1 MEDFWK
7 LREKV
12 EEALG
17 VEIPVRERFPEREE
31 IPEGEENL
39 TVFLA
44 RHTDITLLHPAATRE
59 DIRKL
64 CEDAKRWGFF
74 SVIVNP
80 YYVALCSELL
90 EGSGVLVGVAVGFPL
105 GQNKPE
111 VKAREARLA
120 FQEGAREAD
129 MVVNLAALKS
139 GDWKVVYQDI
149 RGVVEEMSPCR
160 VKVVLEAGYLT
171 REEKVVG
178 CLIAQAARAHFV
190 KTSTGFGPSGATE
203 EDVRLFREVVG
214 SSLGVKA
221 AGGIKTR
228 TQALALLKAGANRLG
243 TSTVGILT
251 SEAPQAPD
259 QLQR

>member
-1 MEDFWK
+1 MREFED
-7 LREKV
+7 LRKRV
-12 EEALG
+12 EEILG
-17 VEIPVRERFPEREE
+17 VEIPGRVRFPEREE
-31 IPEGEENL
+31 IPENEGEIAS
-39 TVFLA
+39 FLA
-44 RHTDITLLHPAATRE
+44 RHTDLTLLRPTATRE

-64 CEDAKRWGFF
+64 CEAAKRWGFF

-105 GQNKPE
+105 GQNAPE
-111 VKAREARLA
+111 IKAREARLA

-129 MVVNLAALKS
+129 MVMNLAALKS

-149 RGVVEEMSPCR
+149 RGVVEEMSPCV

-171 REEKVVG
+171 EEEKVVG

-190 KTSTGFGPSGATE
+190 KTATGFGPSGATE
-203 EDVRLFREVVG
+203 ADVCLFRKVVG
-214 SSLGVKA
+214 PSLGVKA

-228 TQALALLKAGANRLG
+228 TQALALIAAGANRLG

-251 SEAPQAPD
+251 DEGPQGPAQPP
-259 QLQR
+259 R

>member
-1 MEDFWK
+1 MEGLEK
-7 LREKV
+7 LRERV
-12 EEALG
+12 EEVLG
-17 VEIPVRERFPEREE
+17 VEISARARFLEREE
-31 IPEGEENL
+31 IPENEEDL
-39 TVFLA
+39 RVFLA
-44 RHTDITLLHPAATRE
+44 ERTDLTLLRPTATRE
-59 DIRKL
+59 DIRNL
-64 CEDAKRWGFF
+64 CEDAKRWRCF

-129 MVVNLAALKS
+129 MVVNLAALKN

-149 RGVVEEMSPCR
+149 RGVVEEMSPCT
-160 VKVVLEAGYLT
+160 VKVVLETGYLT
-171 REEKVVG
+171 EEEKIIG

-203 EDVRLFREVVG
+203 ADVRLFRNVVG
-214 SSLGVKA
+214 PSLGVKA

-228 TQALALLKAGANRLG
+228 AQALALLRAGANRLG
-243 TSTVGILT
+243 TSTVGIFT
-251 SEAPQAPD
+251 DEAPQAPD
-259 QLQR
+259 QLRR

>member
-1 MEDFWK
+1 MEGLEK
-7 LREKV
+7 LRERV
-12 EEALG
+12 EEVLG
-17 VEIPVRERFPEREE
+17 VEIPVRTRFPEQED
-31 IPEGEENL
+31 IPESEENL
-39 TVFLA
+39 RVFLA
-44 RHTDITLLHPAATRE
+44 QRTDLTLLRPTATKE
-59 DIRKL
+59 DIRNL
-64 CEDAKRWGFF
+64 CEDAKRWGCF

-129 MVVNLAALKS
+129 MVVNLAALRN

-149 RGVVEEMSPCR
+149 RGVVEEMSPCV

-171 REEKVVG
+171 EEEKVIG

-203 EDVRLFREVVG
+203 ADVRLFRKVVG
-214 SSLGVKA
+214 PSLGVKA

-228 TQALALLKAGANRLG
+228 AQALALLRAGANRLG
-243 TSTVGILT
+243 TSAVSIFTDEV
-251 SEAPQAPD
+251 PQAPD
-259 QLQR
+259 QPRC

>member
-1 MEDFWK
+1 MGE
-7 LREKV
+7 LERIRERV
-12 EEALG
+12 EEVLG
-17 VEIPVRERFPEREE
+17 VEIPVKERFPEKEE

-39 TVFLA
+39 RSFLA
-44 RHTDITLLHPAATRE
+44 RHTDITLLRPTATRE
-59 DIRKL
+59 EVRKL
-64 CEDAKRWGFF
+64 CEEAKKWGFF

-111 VKAREARLA
+111 IKAREARLA

-129 MVVNLAALKS
+129 MVVNLAALKN
-139 GDWKVVYQDI
+139 GDWRAVYQDI
-149 RGVVEEMSPCR
+149 RDVVEEMSPCV

-171 REEKVVG
+171 EEEKIVG

-190 KTSTGFGPSGATE
+190 KTSTGFGPSGAKE
-203 EDVRLFREVVG
+203 EDVRLFRRVVG

-228 TQALALLKAGANRLG
+228 LQALALIAAGANRLG

-251 SEAPQAPD
+251 GEEPRDPAQSPG
-259 QLQR
+259 